1 MENAGLLIKNETLI
15 TTWNSLNNKY
25 DVIKVEFRLD
35 LFTLKIETIVCIC
48 RVQGLQKKLFRIGV
62 FEIKFFVDNSVRFPW
77 SSLP

>member
-1 MENAGLLIKNETLI
+1 MENAGLLIKDDTVT

-35 LFTLKIETIVCIC
+35 LFTLKIETSVCIC

-62 FEIKFFVDNSVRFPW
+62 IGVYRR
-77 SSLP
+77 L